1 MAVND
6 FFPDNSRELDRWRRE
21 LAPEQHKAWSAF
33 SRATFA
39 AGALD
44 EKTKQLIAIAVAHAT
59 QCPWCITGHTRGA
72 AEAGATPE
80 EIMEAI
86 WVAAEMRSGA
96 AYAHSTYALRTLE
109 EHEQR
114 EREAAD

>member
-1 MAVND
+1 MVD
-6 FFPDNSRELDRWRRE
+6 DHFPDNSRELDRWRRE
-21 LAPEQHKAWSAF
+21 LAPQQHETWRAF
-33 SRATFA
+33 SKATFA

-59 QCPWCITGHTRGA
+59 QCPWCITSHTKGA
-72 AEAGATPE
+72 AKAGATPE

-109 EHEQR
+109 EVEQQR
-114 EREAAD
+114 EHEAAD